1 MTNVTELDERAS
13 TPTKGLSPLVLS
25 LSSRS
30 QPEGNVI
37 RGIGLGF
44 SLFFVAAGAILA
56 WAVTAMPSG
65 IDLEVTGAI
74 VFGIGCLGVAVWLV
88 DWIASIVRLSK
99 LPPGSAVEAAGQPP
113 PPR

>member
-1 MTNVTELDERAS
+1 MPSRFGPCWSYSGLAGERSNTEER
-13 TPTKGLSPLVLS
+13 
-25 LSSRS
+25 
-30 QPEGNVI
+30 VI

-56 WAVTAMPSG
+56 WGVTAMPSG

-74 VFGIGCLGVAVWLV
+74 VFGIGCLGVVIWFV
-88 DWIASIVRLSK
+88 NWIASIVRLAK
-99 LPPGSAVEAAGQPP
+99 LPPGAAVQAAGQPP